1 MRLAL
6 FVQGINIKKRRVK
19 MKKAFFLFIA
29 VGFLLGAVANGWSQP
44 KDIKWATSAAGSSG
58 HRALVNL
65 AAVLDKEMP
74 NYRIAALPTPGAI
87 VSVKGYATG
96 QFDGY
101 YGADIAFY
109 ELATDT
115 NRFKGFKSHIKR
127 YPVQSFWTYS
137 VEVGVGILA
146 KDKGK
151 LKQWRD
157 LSGQPVFTGPLPWD
171 VRAHLERA
179 FKELGVKHIYREM
192 DLSSV
197 GSQLEAGNIKGF
209 NAYTNAEATTAPF
222 IIELSVGTDWAI
234 LNPSQEEIGLL
245 RKAGFRIAEVKP
257 DAFKKDIHA
266 EKALLLPFYYGFHV
280 GLEIPEQDVYKM
292 LTIIEKNA
300 GELAKADSAYS
311 QIKTNMPGFQ
321 RQGIEAA
328 VNYVPIH
335 PGLAKYL
342 RERGAW
348 DSKWDGRI
356 AKSK

>member
-1 MRLAL
+1 
-6 FVQGINIKKRRVK
+6 
-19 MKKAFFLFIA
+19 MKKIFILLIAAGFLF
-29 VGFLLGAVANGWSQP
+29 GAVANGWSQAR
-44 KDIKWATSAAGSSG
+44 DFKWATSAAGSSG

-65 AAVLDKEMP
+65 AAVLNKEMP
-74 NYRIAALPTPGAI
+74 QYKIAALPTPGAI

-109 ELATDT
+109 ELANEI
-115 NRFKGFKSHIKR
+115 NRFKGFKAHMKR
-127 YPVQSFWTYS
+127 QPVQSFWTYS

-146 KDKGK
+146 KDQGK
-151 LKQWRD
+151 YKQWRD

-171 VRAHLERA
+171 VRAHLERGFTA
-179 FKELGVKHIYREM
+179 LGIKHEYREM

-197 GSQLEAGNIKGF
+197 GSQLEAGKIKAF
-209 NAYTNAEATTAPF
+209 NAYTNAEVTTAPW
-222 IIELSVGTDWAI
+222 IIEISVGTDWAI
-234 LNPSQEEIGLL
+234 LNPNKEEIGLL

-280 GLEIPEQDVYKM
+280 GLEVSAEEVYKM

-300 GELAKADSAYS
+300 AELAKADSAFM
-311 QIKTNMPGFQ
+311 QIKTDMPGFQ
-321 RQGIEAA
+321 RLGVESALDF
-328 VNYVPIH
+328 VPIH
-335 PGLAKYL
+335 PGLAKYM
-342 RERGAW
+342 RERNVW

-356 AKSK
+356 AKPK

>member
-1 MRLAL
+1 MILLIAAGL
-6 FVQGINIKKRRVK
+6 IFG
-19 MKKAFFLFIA
+19 AF
-29 VGFLLGAVANGWSQP
+29 GDGWSQP

-109 ELATDT
+109 ELANDI
-115 NRFKGFKSHIKR
+115 NRFKGFKSSIKR
-127 YPVQSFWTYS
+127 YPIQSFWTYS

-151 LKQWRD
+151 FKQWQD

-179 FKELGVKHIYREM
+179 LKELGVKFVYREM

-197 GSQLEAGNIKGF
+197 GSQLEAGNIKAF
-209 NAYTNAEATTAPF
+209 NAYTNAEATTAPW
-222 IIELSVGTDWAI
+222 IIEISVGTDWAI
-234 LNPSQEEIGLL
+234 LNPSGEEVNLL

-266 EKALLLPFYYGFHV
+266 PKAVMLPFYYGFHV

-292 LTIIEKNA
+292 LTVIEKRA
-300 GELAKADSAYS
+300 ADLAKADSAY
-311 QIKTNMPGFQ
+311 QQVKDDMPGFQ
-321 RQGIEAA
+321 RKGVESSI
-328 VNYVPIH
+328 NFVPIH
-335 PGLAKYL
+335 PGLAKYM
-342 RERGAW
+342 RERKVW
-348 DSKWDGRI
+348 DSKWDARI
-356 AKSK
+356 AKPK

>member
-1 MRLAL
+1 
-6 FVQGINIKKRRVK
+6 
-19 MKKAFFLFIA
+19 MKKIFIFLIA
-29 VGFLLGAVANGWSQP
+29 AGFLLGAVADGWSQAR
-44 KDIKWATSAAGSSG
+44 DFKWATSAAGSSG

-65 AAVLDKEMP
+65 AAVLTKEMP

-109 ELATDT
+109 ELANDI
-115 NRFKGFKSHIKR
+115 NRFKGFKAHIKR

-151 LKQWRD
+151 YKQWRD
-157 LSGQPVFTGPLPWD
+157 LSGQPIFTGPLPWD

-179 FKELGVKHIYREM
+179 FKALGMNFVYREM

-197 GSQLEAGNIKGF
+197 GSQLEAGNIKAF
-209 NAYTNAEATTAPF
+209 NAYTNAEVTTAPW
-222 IIELSVGTDWAI
+222 IIEISVGTDWAI
-234 LNPSQEEIGLL
+234 LNPSREEIELL

-257 DAFKKDIHA
+257 DAFKKNIHA

-280 GLEIPEQDVYKM
+280 GLEVPEQDVYKM
-292 LTIIEKNA
+292 LTVIEKNA
-300 GELAKADSAYS
+300 AELAKADSAYM
-311 QIKTNMPGFQ
+311 QIKRDMPGFQ
-321 RQGIEAA
+321 RRGVEAA
-328 VNYVPIH
+328 LNFVPIH
-335 PGLAKYL
+335 PGLAKYM
-342 RERGAW
+342 RERGVW

>member
-1 MRLAL
+1 
-6 FVQGINIKKRRVK
+6 
-19 MKKAFFLFIA
+19 MKKALILLIVAGFLF
-29 VGFLLGAVANGWSQP
+29 GAVANGWSQA
-44 KDIKWATSAAGSSG
+44 KDFKWATSAAGSSG

-109 ELATDT
+109 ELANDI
-115 NRFKGFKSHIKR
+115 NRFKGFKAHIKR

-151 LKQWRD
+151 YKQWRD
-157 LSGQPVFTGPLPWD
+157 LSGQPIFTGPLPWD

-179 FKELGVKHIYREM
+179 FKALGMNFVYREM

-197 GSQLEAGNIKGF
+197 GSQLEAGNIKAF
-209 NAYTNAEATTAPF
+209 NAYTNAEVTTAPW
-222 IIELSVGTDWAI
+222 IIEISVGTDWAI
-234 LNPSQEEIGLL
+234 LNPSQEEIELL
-245 RKAGFRIAEVKP
+245 RKAAFRIAEVKP

-266 EKALLLPFYYGFHV
+266 AKALLLPFYYGFHV
-280 GLEIPEQDVYKM
+280 GLEVPEQDVYKM

-300 GELAKADSAYS
+300 AELAKVDSAYM
-311 QIKTNMPGFQ
+311 QIKTDMPGFQ
-321 RQGIEAA
+321 RQGVEAA
-328 VNYVPIH
+328 LNFVPIH
-335 PGLAKYL
+335 PGLAKYM
-342 RERGAW
+342 RERGVW

-356 AKSK
+356 AKPK